1 MERIKKGEAITLDD
15 NIEYYVI
22 DNVMQGAD
30 NYLYLA
36 KSSDPKEIMIAKEIV
51 EDNEMSVEEV
61 TDEAKKQEII
71 TEVLKRLELI

>member
-51 EDNEMSVEEV
+51 TDNEISIEEV
-61 TDEAKKQEII
+61 TDEAKEQEII
-71 TEVLKRLELI
+71 TEVLKRLDLI

>member
-1 MERIKKGEAITLDD
+1 MERIKKGEAITLED

-36 KSSDPKEIMIAKEIV
+36 KANNPKEIMIAKEVIK
-51 EDNEMSVEEV
+51 DNEISIEEV
-61 TDEAKKQEII
+61 TDNAKEQEII
-71 TEVLKRLELI
+71 KEVLKRLELI

>member
-36 KSSDPKEIMIAKEIV
+36 KSSDPKEIMMAKEIIT
-51 EDNEMSVEEV
+51 DNEISIEEV
-61 TDEAKKQEII
+61 TDEAKEQEII
-71 TEVLKRLELI
+71 TEVLKRLDLI

>member
-30 NYLYLA
+30 NFLYLA
-36 KSSDPKEIMIAKEIV
+36 KSSDPKEIMIAKEIIT
-51 EDNEMSVEEV
+51 DNEISIEEV
-61 TDEAKKQEII
+61 TDEAKEQEII
-71 TEVLKRLELI
+71 TEVLKRLDLI

>member
-36 KSSDPKEIMIAKEIV
+36 KSSNPKEIMIAKEIIT
-51 EDNEMSVEEV
+51 DNEISIEEV
-61 TDEAKKQEII
+61 TDEAKEQEII
-71 TEVLKRLELI
+71 TEVLKRLDLI

>member
-36 KSSDPKEIMIAKEIV
+36 KSSDPKEIMIAKEIIT
-51 EDNEMSVEEV
+51 DNEISIEEV
-61 TDEAKKQEII
+61 TDEAKEQEII
-71 TEVLKRLELI
+71 TEVLKRLDLI

>member
-51 EDNEMSVEEV
+51 TDNEISIEEV
-61 TDEAKKQEII
+61 TDEAKEQEII
-71 TEVLKRLELI
+71 TEVLKRLD

>member
-36 KSSDPKEIMIAKEIV
+36 KSSNPKEIMIAKEIV
-51 EDNEMSVEEV
+51 TDNEISIEEV
-61 TDEAKKQEII
+61 TDEAKEQEII
-71 TEVLKRLELI
+71 TEVLKRLDLI

>member
-36 KSSDPKEIMIAKEIV
+36 KSSNPKEIMIAKEIV
-51 EDNEMSVEEV
+51 TDNEISIEEV
-61 TDEAKKQEII
+61 TDEAKEQEII
-71 TEVLKRLELI
+71 TEVLKSLDLI

>member
-36 KSSDPKEIMIAKEIV
+36 KSSNPKEIMIAKEIIT
-51 EDNEMSVEEV
+51 DNEITIEEV
-61 TDEAKKQEII
+61 TDEAKEQEII
-71 TEVLKRLELI
+71 TEVLKRLDLI